1 MRIVDAVKQIRQM
14 DPGIGYYKLWLM
26 SKRMFLCDWVPGRDA
41 FLQLLRDFQLTQK
54 RPKPRHTTNSNH
66 RYHKYKNLIRGFVPT
81 RPNQLWVSDI
91 TYIETLE
98 AEHTLEALRMAISQ
112 ATADELKGLIHHS
125 DRGVQYCC
133 NAYTDELKKY
143 GIKISMT
150 EDYKPTDNA
159 IAERVNGILKTEVI
173 YREHRFKTYQDA
185 LERISGFVAF
195 YNDTRPH
202 SSIGMKTPSEAHQE
216 QGPQR
221 IMWKTA
227 KELSGAVCPLPQGTP

>member
-41 FLQLLRDFQLTQK
+41 FLQLMRDFQLMQK

-66 RYHKYKNLIRGFVPT
+66 RFRMYKNLIRCFVPT
-81 RPNQLWVSDI
+81 RPNQLWVGWCLSD
-91 TYIETLE
+91 TLE

-112 ATADELKGLIHHS
+112 ATADELRGLIHHS

-173 YREHRFKTYQDA
+173 YHEKRFKTYQDA
-185 LERISGFVAF
+185 LERISGFIAF

-202 SSIGMKTPSEAHQE
+202 SSIGMKTPSEVHQE